1 MSIGGEIVEKRPADI
16 VCRSHNSL
24 RLGEASP
31 LLKRQSTQLAQ
42 IALKRPS
49 IPMKPSLA
57 MKKARQSGGPFE
69 A

>member
-1 MSIGGEIVEKRPADI
+1 MPIDGEIVEKGPTDI
-16 VCRSHNSL
+16 VCRSHNAL

-31 LLKRQSTQLAQ
+31 LLKHQSILLAQ
-42 IALKRPS
+42 IALKSRH
-49 IPMKPSLA
+49 IP